1 MTVLV
6 RLMYASRAVPAV
18 DQEELISILKKS
30 KANNHQ
36 SGVTGAL
43 CFSEGIFIQV
53 LEGGRSAVNKLYNRI
68 ASDSRH
74 SDVVL
79 LNYEEIEERRFAG
92 WSMGQVNMQRLNPAL
107 LLKYSE
113 CAKLDPYAVSG
124 KVSMALFEELVAT
137 AAIMGQ

>member
-1 MTVLV
+1 MLV
-6 RLMYASRAVPAV
+6 RLMYASRAVPAI
-18 DQEELISILKKS
+18 DQEELLVILKKS
-30 KANNHQ
+30 KANNPKN
-36 SGVTGAL
+36 GVTGAL
-43 CFSEGIFIQV
+43 CFSEGVFLQV
-53 LEGGRSAVNKLYNRI
+53 LEGGRTAVNKLYNRI
-68 ASDSRH
+68 TSDARH
-74 SDVVL
+74 TDVVL

-113 CAKLDPYAVSG
+113 CARLDPFVVSG

>member
-1 MTVLV
+1 MLV

-18 DQEELISILKKS
+18 DQEELLAILRKS
-30 KANNHQ
+30 KANNAR

-43 CFSEGIFIQV
+43 CYSEGVFIQV
-53 LEGGRSAVNKLYNRI
+53 LEGGRSAVNQLYNSI
-68 ASDSRH
+68 VSDARH

-79 LNYEEIEERRFAG
+79 LSYEEIDERRFAG
-92 WSMGQVNMQRLNPAL
+92 WSMGQVNLSRLNPAM

-113 CAKLDPYAVSG
+113 CAKLDPYTVSG
-124 KVSMALFEELVAT
+124 KVSMALFDELVAT